1 VPQRW
6 TVGDFVWVIV
16 IGIMASLAA
25 TFIALAV
32 TGVETPTAAQ
42 VFTLL
47 LPAQLAGSLL
57 ALSWVRSKR
66 AYASFREAYGLGVR
80 GQDLR
85 FLGLGAL
92 LNVGLSLLFLPVV
105 RAIGVEDSPQQV
117 VQIVEDL
124 QGTGLILVA
133 ALVTAVVAPIVEELT
148 YRGLLLRLVA
158 QRSNAVVAVVVSS
171 IIFASIHLLTL
182 ENFDRDTL
190 QVALAVAV
198 PELFILGMVMARMT
212 VRSQIL
218 GPAIMTHA
226 GYNLLSFVALVAAP
240 TLIES
245 L

>member
-1 VPQRW
+1 
-6 TVGDFVWVIV
+6 
-16 IGIMASLAA
+16 M
-25 TFIALAV
+25 
-32 TGVETPTAAQ
+32 
-42 VFTLL
+42 
-47 LPAQLAGSLL
+47 
-57 ALSWVRSKR
+57 
-66 AYASFREAYGLGVR
+66 
-80 GQDLR
+80 
-85 FLGLGAL
+85 
-92 LNVGLSLLFLPVV
+92 NVGLSLLFLPVA
-105 RAIGVEDSPQQV
+105 RAIGVEESPQQV